1 MSECELQ
8 SEVAWQRR
16 LACRPQGAIRCTHRT
31 LRQTVA
37 AVFGR
42 GARRRAGLVAES
54 AAVSTQPAMPRF
66 VLLPGLDG
74 TGDLLQAFAALLQQ
88 LGPVE
93 VIAYPSEPVAGY
105 TTLLEQLAARV
116 TVDADTVLLAESFA
130 GPLGIALVAQAAVAP
145 RALVLCATFA
155 DSPLPW
161 LRPLAPLLRG
171 LPLHGL
177 PPWLC
182 AAATFGRWATPAWS
196 ARLHATLHQ
205 VPQPVLRERL
215 RAALRVDWREA
226 LSGVRCPLLYLQASA
241 DCIVPA
247 RSARR
252 IAAPHFLLQ
261 VAPEAALAAIAA
273 FLANTVAR

>member
-1 MSECELQ
+1 
-8 SEVAWQRR
+8 
-16 LACRPQGAIRCTHRT
+16 
-31 LRQTVA
+31 
-37 AVFGR
+37 
-42 GARRRAGLVAES
+42 
-54 AAVSTQPAMPRF
+54 MPRF

-74 TGDLLQAFAALLQQ
+74 TGDLLQPFATLLQR

-93 VIAYPSEPVAGY
+93 VIAYPAEPVADY
-105 TTLLEQLAARV
+105 AALLRHLVGHV
-116 TVDADTVLLAESFA
+116 TIDADTVVLAESFA

-155 DSPLPW
+155 DSPQPW

-182 AAATFGRWATPAWS
+182 AATTLGRWATPEWS
-196 ARLHATLHQ
+196 ARLQAALLQ

-215 RAALRVDWREA
+215 RAALQVDWRRLLAEP
-226 LSGVRCPLLYLQASA
+226 RCPLLYLQASA

-252 IAAPHFLLQ
+252 IAALRPDLQVVRIAAPHFLLQ
-261 VAPEAALAAIAA
+261 VAPQPALAAIAT
-273 FLANTVAR
+273 FLADAVPG

>member
-1 MSECELQ
+1 M
-8 SEVAWQRR
+8 
-16 LACRPQGAIRCTHRT
+16 
-31 LRQTVA
+31 
-37 AVFGR
+37 
-42 GARRRAGLVAES
+42 
-54 AAVSTQPAMPRF
+54 
-66 VLLPGLDG
+66 
-74 TGDLLQAFAALLQQ
+74 FAALLQQ
-88 LGPVE
+88 LVPVE

-130 GPLGIALVAQAAVAP
+130 GPLGVALVAQAAVAP

-155 DSPLPW
+155 DSPLLW

-215 RAALRVDWREA
+215 RAALRVAWREA

-252 IAAPHFLLQ
+252 IAALRPDLHLVRIAAPHFLLQ